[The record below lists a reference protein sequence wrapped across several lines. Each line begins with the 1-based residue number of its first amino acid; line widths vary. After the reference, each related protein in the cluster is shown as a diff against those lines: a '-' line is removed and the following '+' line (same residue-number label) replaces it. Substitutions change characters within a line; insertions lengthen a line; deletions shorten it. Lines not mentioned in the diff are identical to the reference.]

1 MLDFPLKP
9 SRTATW
15 VSQICT
21 GGGGRGGSLGSDW
34 VIFFMVNP
42 LSHFPLTSLLT
53 PFHPPLTLFHPLS
66 PSFTPFHPLLPP
78 FTPFHPPLH
87 PHFII
92 YSPGNFTVEMQIKTF
107 KYHEF
112 LLLVWLL
119 ICFVLCITS
128 KTHITP
134 TLLVQSS
141 HSRHGPHDVICIS
154 TALFLAHLS
163 LPSFFHLVPLSSPSL
178 PFPQC

>member
-1 MLDFPLKP
+1 MHGWRRERGKFGVRLGDFFYGEPPL
-9 SRTATW
+9 
-15 VSQICT
+15 
-21 GGGGRGGSLGSDW
+21 SL
-34 VIFFMVNP
+34 P
-42 LSHFPLTSLLT
+42 SHFPPD
-53 PFHPPLTLFHPLS
+53 PFSPPS
-66 PSFTPFHPLLPP
+66 HPLLPP